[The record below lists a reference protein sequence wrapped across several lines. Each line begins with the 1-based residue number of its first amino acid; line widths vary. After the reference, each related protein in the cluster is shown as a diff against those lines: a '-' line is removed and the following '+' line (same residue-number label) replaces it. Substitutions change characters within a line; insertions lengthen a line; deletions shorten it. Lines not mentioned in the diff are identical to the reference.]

1 MQAEVMAETLRDT
14 LGNGEDEAL
23 SDSLADTLLEVEQE
37 TLTNKHA

>member
-1 MQAEVMAETLRDT
+1 MQAEVMAETLRHT
-14 LGNGEDEAL
+14 LANGEDEAL